1 MNFGSLTT
9 TSRACILKLQRNNT
23 KMAEEKYDE
32 STTNLDDTS
41 VLSHLLHVVRG
52 LSPVSSL
59 QYELVDAEDG
69 DVEYAA

>member
-1 MNFGSLTT
+1 
-9 TSRACILKLQRNNT
+9 
-23 KMAEEKYDE
+23 MAEEKYDE
-32 STTNLDDTS
+32 STTNLDDMS